1 VKGKGWFS
9 RGGCLHAGKL
19 HGLDAFWAIP
29 ESLGARRISQ
39 MMPMNLQDR
48 AQYLSLALFAQKVVS
63 ALTGYVDE
71 NRSAK
76 LKPSLTEAMN
86 SLRHVDAKRPTVLPL
101 GRLAAFTSYEH
112 LRTVEEV
119 WSAKERGD
127 AIKMIRILL
136 RSAPRDAEAKATA
149 EKLID
154 LFSKLQDQAL
164 WNFEQPRP
172 VSPKVMQ
179 RLCQLA

>member
-1 VKGKGWFS
+1 
-9 RGGCLHAGKL
+9 
-19 HGLDAFWAIP
+19 
-29 ESLGARRISQ
+29 
-39 MMPMNLQDR
+39 MMPMALQDR

-63 ALTGYVDE
+63 ALTEYVDE
-71 NRSAK
+71 NRSTK
-76 LKPSLTEAMN
+76 LKPSLTEALD
-86 SLRHVDAKRPTVLPL
+86 SLRRLDAKRPSVLPH
-101 GRLAAFTSYEH
+101 GRLAALTSYEH

-119 WSAKERGD
+119 WSAKERSD
-127 AIKMIRILL
+127 AIKMIGVLL
-136 RSAPRDAEAKATA
+136 RSAPRDREAKPTA